1 LEVLEAWTHTVHF
14 IKEAYGLPAGVQ
26 NAIDEVWQEMS
37 HLLDKNMTVDKIKS
51 EINEFIETYI
61 QEKIIFAQ

>member
-1 LEVLEAWTHTVHF
+1 MEAWTHTVHF
-14 IKEAYGLPAGVQ
+14 IREAYRLPAGVQ

-37 HLLDKNMTVDKIKS
+37 HFLDKNMSIDKIKS

>member
-1 LEVLEAWTHTVHF
+1 
-14 IKEAYGLPAGVQ
+14 
-26 NAIDEVWQEMS
+26 MS

>member
-1 LEVLEAWTHTVHF
+1 MHF

-26 NAIDEVWQEMS
+26 NAIDEVWKEMS

>member
-1 LEVLEAWTHTVHF
+1 MHF

-26 NAIDEVWQEMS
+26 NAIDEVWQALS
-37 HLLDKNMTVDKIKS
+37 HLLDKNITVDKIKS
-51 EINEFIETYI
+51 EINKFIETYI

>member
-1 LEVLEAWTHTVHF
+1 MHF

-26 NAIDEVWQEMS
+26 NAIDEVWQKMS

>member
-1 LEVLEAWTHTVHF
+1 VHF

-51 EINEFIETYI
+51 EIN
-61 QEKIIFAQ
+61 

>member
-1 LEVLEAWTHTVHF
+1 MHF

-51 EINEFIETYI
+51 EINEFIEIYI

>member
-51 EINEFIETYI
+51 EINEFI
-61 QEKIIFAQ
+61 

>member
-1 LEVLEAWTHTVHF
+1 MHF

-51 EINEFIETYI
+51 EINEFI
-61 QEKIIFAQ
+61 